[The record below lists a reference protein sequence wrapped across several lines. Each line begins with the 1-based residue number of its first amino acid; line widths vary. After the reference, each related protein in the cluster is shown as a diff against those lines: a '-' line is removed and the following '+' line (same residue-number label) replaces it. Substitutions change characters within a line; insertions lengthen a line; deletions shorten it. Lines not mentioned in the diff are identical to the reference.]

1 MASDEVLYA
10 RLLGGELAAF
20 DALYER
26 YDRRLLGFVSAQLG
40 DVGEAED
47 VVHETFLALL
57 HARRT
62 HTELHSFKAWLFQ
75 VARNLCL
82 NRVRS
87 RQRARLAVESA
98 ARLAEM
104 APSALD
110 REPDAAPLQDA
121 IARLPATLAELYQL
135 RASGLSYAEV
145 AAILQLPVGTVK
157 SRMHDMVK
165 RLREE
170 MT

>member
-1 MASDEVLYA
+1 MTVASDEILYA

-47 VVHETFLALL
+47 VLHETFVALL
-57 HARRT
+57 QARQA
-62 HTELHSFKAWLFQ
+62 HTELRSFKAWLFQ
-75 VARNLCL
+75 VARNICL

-87 RQRARLAVESA
+87 RQRGLVAVESA
-98 ARLAEM
+98 ARLAE
-104 APSALD
+104 AAA
-110 REPDAAPLQDA
+110 REPDAEPAPLHDA

-135 RASGLSYAEV
+135 RASGLSYDEV
-145 AAILQLPVGTVK
+145 AAILGIPLGTVK
-157 SRMHDMVK
+157 SRMHDMIK